1 MTGTPV
7 LNKSILKSAQPTVLN
22 VIYLRPRPQTDLT
35 GDCGVL
41 KFFRLNVDGKH
52 LMRFQRENAVFRF
65 HQRTVD
71 GL

>member
-52 LMRFQRENAVFRF
+52 LMRFQSEIPVFKFLR
-65 HQRTVD
+65 RNVARA
-71 GL
+71 